1 VRVKRSTVLIGCSA
15 VAATLA
21 ATFQFAGGLGG
32 DAPAAGESDVV
43 STVATSSSAAP
54 SSTIQSTE
62 PPVTDPL
69 ASTLPETRV
78 PAATVSEAPGP
89 EATRAPI
96 ADTTTSAS
104 TTSTAPTSISPA
116 DESLREVLAELGGLV
131 VVDPDPRRPSYD
143 RDTYQPEGWADL
155 DGDCISGR
163 HEVLIT
169 QSAVS
174 VQMTSSGCSVD
185 TGSWTDPY
193 TGTVVTAANDITID
207 HVVPLSE
214 AHRAGAWRWD
224 SATKIAFA
232 NDETPGALLAVVG
245 SVNQAKGDKTPD
257 KWLPPRQEYHCAYA
271 ANWVATK
278 ARWQLSVT
286 RSEAT
291 TLTQILS
298 SCAAGDTPS
307 RPATAP
313 PVIVLAP
320 PLTSTTIDAVSPSG
334 DEGASDLQIARCQRR
349 EERVVLVN
357 PTANAISLAGYQ
369 LHDEESRHSTMLDQF
384 GSIDA
389 GATLV
394 ILTGEDNVASPG
406 EVVWKRQNVWNN
418 DGDTASLVTPSGSVT
433 SARC

>member
-1 VRVKRSTVLIGCSA
+1 VRVKRSTVLIGCGA

-62 PPVTDPL
+62 PVVTDPPG
-69 ASTLPETRV
+69 STL
-78 PAATVSEAPGP
+78 SEAPLP
-89 EATRAPI
+89 EAT
-96 ADTTTSAS
+96 DTSTSTTT
-104 TTSTAPTSISPA
+104 TSISPA
-116 DESLREVLAELGGLV
+116 DDSLREVQADLGGLV

-169 QSAVS
+169 QSAVP
-174 VQMTSSGCSVD
+174 VQMSSSGCSVD

-207 HVVPLSE
+207 HVVPFSE

-245 SVNQAKGDKTPD
+245 TVNQAKGDKTPD
-257 KWLPPRQEYHCAYA
+257 EWLPPRQEYHCAYA
-271 ANWVATK
+271 ANWVTTK

-298 SCAAGDTPS
+298 SCAAGGVPA

-320 PLTSTTIDAVSPSG
+320 PVTSTTIGSVSPSG
-334 DEGASDLQIARCQRR
+334 DEGASDLQIAQCQRR

-357 PTANAISLAGYQ
+357 PTASAISLAGYQ

-389 GATLV
+389 RATLV
-394 ILTGEDNVASPG
+394 ILTGEDSVASPG

-418 DGDTASLVTPSGSVT
+418 NGDTASLVTPSGSVT